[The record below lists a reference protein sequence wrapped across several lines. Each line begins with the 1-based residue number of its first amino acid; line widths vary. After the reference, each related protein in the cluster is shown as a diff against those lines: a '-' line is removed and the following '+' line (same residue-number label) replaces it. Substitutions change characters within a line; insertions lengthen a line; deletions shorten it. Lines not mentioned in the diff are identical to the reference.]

1 MNEKISMLDRYG
13 ENLTAK
19 TYITDP
25 AIARENEIK
34 ECMLILMTP
43 EKSALLVGKAGIG
56 KTAIVE
62 GIAYRIQ
69 KGMVPNALLGWT
81 IIKINITS
89 LIGETQSEGQTE
101 NRIDLLVQELARSPK
116 TILFIDETHLLV
128 NRQGGLD
135 FANMLKSGLDRG
147 TIKMIGA
154 TTSDEYDYYIVK
166 DKAFLRRLQKIEVCE
181 PDKDATIKILM
192 ASLPKIEAQT
202 NVKMNYT
209 NFVKET
215 IMTFIVDLTIE
226 YNRVFE
232 SASRYPDICFVFLTK
247 AFSYAIFDNTNVISI
262 KHFWLA
268 LCNCDTVYP
277 DVIKKYKPIF
287 KEKFRDLI
295 EKEKLLKLIE
305 LYNKEYNF
313 VATIPISAT
322 QNENTNKIITE
333 IEKNLPEGPA
343 YYDVEE
349 YTDQTERQLVEELI
363 REKALR
369 LLDQEVPHGIYVEVE
384 KMKLRKTS
392 KNQDIYDIEAT
403 IYVLRKSHKGIVIG
417 KDGNMLKRI
426 GTNARQDIEKML
438 DTKVNLKLWVK
449 IKEGWQDN
457 DSIVKKFKNE

>member
-154 TTSDEYDYYIVK
+154 TTTEEYETYILR
-166 DKAFLRRLQKIEVCE
+166 DRAFLRRFQKVDVMEPTIEDTV
-181 PDKDATIKILM
+181 KILM
-192 ASLPKIEAQT
+192 GTYPKLEKQSGVTIPYSE
-202 NVKMNYT
+202 YT
-209 NFVKET
+209 KEK
-215 IMTFIVDLTIE
+215 IFRFMVE
-226 YNRVFE
+226 YTDEYKRIYEIGN
-232 SASRYPDICFVFLTK
+232 RYPDIALALLGN
-247 AFSYAIFDNTNVISI
+247 AFSNAVFENKNTLNIKNVYDAIKNTKS
-262 KHFWLA
+262 
-268 LCNCDTVYP
+268 VYE
-277 DVIKKYKPIF
+277 DAKRK
-287 KEKFRDLI
+287 
-295 EKEKLLKLIE
+295 
-305 LYNKEYNF
+305 
-313 VATIPISAT
+313 
-322 QNENTNKIITE
+322 
-333 IEKNLPEGPA
+333 G
-343 YYDVEE
+343 
-349 YTDQTERQLVEELI
+349 LVE
-363 REKALR
+363 
-369 LLDQEVPHGIYVEVE
+369 
-384 KMKLRKTS
+384 
-392 KNQDIYDIEAT
+392 
-403 IYVLRKSHKGIVIG
+403 
-417 KDGNMLKRI
+417 
-426 GTNARQDIEKML
+426 
-438 DTKVNLKLWVK
+438 
-449 IKEGWQDN
+449 
-457 DSIVKKFKNE
+457 FKNEFKDIIKEENVVLD